1 MRFSGRRSRS
11 GRKGSPFETKYINSP
26 ENNGRD
32 AGDIPVFNPLL
43 LLEMDL
49 GSLCPAGYHYYTYK
63 NFSVSSS
70 IEIIEGH
77 PYRVISL
84 APHGSKKPMA
94 DSELYGLLRHF
105 GLFEFLPVYSWSCS
119 NPEDPYTGNTT
130 FYQQPLQD
138 MASMQG

>member
-11 GRKGSPFETKYINSP
+11 GRKGSPLQTKYINSP
-26 ENNGRD
+26 ENNVRA

-77 PYRVISL
+77 TCFLQTGLSL
-84 APHGSKKPMA
+84 
-94 DSELYGLLRHF
+94 F
-105 GLFEFLPVYSWSCS
+105 IQF
-119 NPEDPYTGNTT
+119 
-130 FYQQPLQD
+130 FYYD
-138 MASMQG
+138 